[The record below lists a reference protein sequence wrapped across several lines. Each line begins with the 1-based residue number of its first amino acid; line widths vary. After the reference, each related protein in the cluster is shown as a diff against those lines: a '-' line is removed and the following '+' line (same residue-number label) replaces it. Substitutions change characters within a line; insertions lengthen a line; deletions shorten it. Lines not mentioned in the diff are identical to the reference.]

1 MSARS
6 SDAST
11 TEEIAAI
18 QELMSDLEKRLHRL
32 SGATKREF
40 SGGTAEINDFVH
52 DTLAEIM
59 DRVRDGASSAS
70 QSAADKATRLRG
82 DAVKKITKLTDEM
95 EQHPLTMLA
104 IATGIG
110 FLFGMSRR

>member
-1 MSARS
+1 MNTRS
-6 SDAST
+6 KAAAA

-18 QELMSDLEKRLHRL
+18 QELMSDLEKRLLRL

-40 SGGTAEINDFVH
+40 SGGSAEINDFVN
-52 DTLAEIM
+52 DALAGIM
-59 DRVRDGASSAS
+59 GRVRESAQSVS
-70 QSAADKATRLRG
+70 QSVTDKATDLG
-82 DAVKKITKLTDEM
+82 SDAYKKITNEI
-95 EQHPLTMLA
+95 EHRPLTMLA